1 MRLITRTHL
10 CVAAVLLTSLPILAE
25 ASLYKCVDEK
35 TKAVT
40 YSGTACVSGDESKL
54 TITEN
59 AIMDGSSAQREI
71 ARRNT
76 TSGNQAGQ
84 ASRQCGTSS
93 TDIEEVRQAE
103 NALLVAK
110 NAHSPDRIEVR
121 DARNRLAS
129 ARDRAST
136 PCDPGVAQRSAATAA
151 AANAADDARRQA
163 ALDRSNKMLNDAA
176 ITNKLNQLG
185 NQLDRLTRPNL

>member
-1 MRLITRTHL
+1 MRRIINTHL
-10 CVAAVLLTSLPILAE
+10 CVIAVMFTWLPVLADAA
-25 ASLYKCVDEK
+25 LYKCVDEK

-40 YSGTACVSGDESKL
+40 YSGTACVSGNESKVS
-54 TITEN
+54 ITEN

-129 ARDRAST
+129 ARDRASN
-136 PCDPGVAQRSAATAA
+136 PCDPGVAQRSAATAE
-151 AANAADDARRQA
+151 AANAADDARRQEA
-163 ALDRSNKMLNDAA
+163 RQRMLLLEANRKLDDLTQA
-176 ITNKLNQLG
+176 I
-185 NQLDRLTRPNL
+185 RR